1 MSRHI
6 DDTAKWI
13 LEHGVVFM
21 ANSKL
26 TLTGKV
32 ERETKMSLWIEYV
45 VKMSIATGKVAKLFR
60 IPDLEP
66 Y

>member
-1 MSRHI
+1 
-6 DDTAKWI
+6 
-13 LEHGVVFM
+13 M